1 MLARVGL
8 GTLTLALLAWG
19 SPSRFCF
26 AEVPDPQEYRRLT
39 DQVWKAFL
47 THDAELFYSLYEV
60 SDKVKG
66 PMINERNLNQ
76 IRILVK
82 GEILEVLVEKIPP
95 KDMQEI
101 QDIQNRGV
109 DPLRYS
115 VNPER
120 MLLLRFRGEQSGRN
134 LLIGKKD
141 GQWRI
146 ATFTGHAT

>member
-8 GTLTLALLAWG
+8 GTLTLVLLAWG
-19 SPSRFCF
+19 SPNKFCF
-26 AEVPDPQEYRRLT
+26 AEVPDPQEYRPLT
-39 DQVWKAFL
+39 EKVQKAFL

-60 SDKVKG
+60 SDKAKG
-66 PMINERNLNQ
+66 PVINERNLNL

-82 GEILEVLVEKIPP
+82 GEILEVLVEKIPA

-109 DPLRYS
+109 DPFRYS

-120 MLLLRFRGEQSGRN
+120 MLLLRFRGGQSGQN
-134 LLIGKKD
+134 FLIGKKD

-146 ATFTGHAT
+146 ATFAGCST

>member
-19 SPSRFCF
+19 GLGKSCF
-26 AEVPDPQEYRRLT
+26 AEVPDPQEYRPLT

-82 GEILEVLVEKIPP
+82 GEILEVLVEKIPA

-109 DPLRYS
+109 DPFRYS

-120 MLLLRFRGEQSGRN
+120 MLLLRFRGGQSGRN
-134 LLIGKKD
+134 LLIGKKN

-146 ATFTGHAT
+146 ATFAGCST

>member
-19 SPSRFCF
+19 SLGRFSF
-26 AEVPDPQEYRRLT
+26 AEVPDPQEYRPLT

-66 PMINERNLNQ
+66 PVINERNLNL

-82 GEILEVLVEKIPP
+82 GEILEVLVEKIPA
-95 KDMQEI
+95 KDLQEI
-101 QDIQNRGV
+101 QDIQSRGV

-120 MLLLRFRGEQSGRN
+120 MLLLRFRGGQNGQN
-134 LLIGKKD
+134 FLIGKKD
-141 GQWRI
+141 GKWKI
-146 ATFTGHAT
+146 ATFAGCST